1 MNDPQD
7 GAPSPVLFFQTLT
20 AYQKSAALK
29 AAIELDLFTAIG
41 DGPATASAIAERC
54 RAAERG
60 VRTLCD
66 YLTILGFIAKTAERY
81 SLTSDSAVFLN
92 RNSPA
97 YAGGAAEFLT
107 SSSLTT
113 AFEHL
118 SDAVRK
124 GGTAQSS
131 EGTMAPEHPVWI
143 AFARGMAPMM
153 WPPAEMLA
161 DLLPIETDRP
171 MKILD
176 ISASHGVWGIALARR
191 APNAHL
197 VAVDWAPVLQVAR
210 ENANAAGLQNRFTAI
225 AGSAFDVDFGRDFDV
240 VLIPNFLHHF
250 DADTCVKLLRKVHS
264 ALRTGGRVAIA
275 EFVPNADRITP
286 PDAAAF
292 SLVMLAT
299 TANGNAY
306 TFKEFEHMLGDSGF
320 SAVEQHP
327 LSPTAATA
335 IIARK

>member
-1 MNDPQD
+1 MNEPPE

-20 AYQKSAALK
+20 AYQKSAAVR
-29 AAIELDLFTAIG
+29 AAIELDLFTAIA
-41 DGPATASAIAERC
+41 DGRATAREIAERC
-54 RAAERG
+54 GASKRG
-60 VRTLCD
+60 VRILCD
-66 YLTILGFIAKTAERY
+66 YLTILGFLAKTGERY

-97 YAGGAAEFLT
+97 YAGGAAEFLL

-143 AFARGMAPMM
+143 AFARGMAAMM
-153 WPPAEMLA
+153 AAPAEMLA
-161 DLLPIETDRP
+161 DLLPLATDRAV
-171 MKILD
+171 KILD

-191 APNAHL
+191 AASAQL

-210 ENANAAGLQNRFTAI
+210 ENATAAGLEDRFTAI
-225 AGSAFDVDFGRDFDV
+225 AGSAFDVDFGSDFDV

-250 DADTCVKLLRKVHS
+250 DADTCMKFLRKVHS
-264 ALRTGGRVAIA
+264 ALRSGGRVAIT

-292 SLVMLAT
+292 SIVMLAT
-299 TANGNAY
+299 TASGDAY
-306 TFKEFEHMLGDSGF
+306 TFMEYERFLGESGF
-320 SAVEQHP
+320 RALEQHP
-327 LSPTAATA
+327 LFPSAATA